1 MQLTIRGLR
10 SYTAEQA
17 IDFSDVGLLA
27 ILGDTGAGK
36 SSILE
41 ALCFALYGGCT
52 WDKRNATV
60 LIADGAPSMQV
71 RLTFVCGNQ
80 TWQVTRSAF
89 RATSPPSR
97 HELIC
102 VDTGHRYDTKQQV
115 NATIER
121 LLGLTHDAFL
131 KAVVLPQGRFQA
143 LLHTNRED
151 RTAILKGLLGIDLL
165 DTVRAEATECHDRL
179 RPQLD
184 VLHRDRDRLLPD
196 PAAAAE
202 TAAGQLA
209 VAAGRRDRLQNA
221 RQEHSTASRNRDQAQ
236 ALATAATTHVDRIRQ
251 HQLTAGTGDLH
262 QLATRAE
269 EIGLARRQVV
279 EAISVQEEKVRQAEE
294 EIAIADAAGRS
305 PAALVNART
314 ILQATRRRLPG
325 LIQEQRRLADVERD
339 LAGELTVFERQQPVL
354 DGLATAA
361 TAADT
366 EASTAAETVNDLQRR
381 LTDAR
386 TLVQQLRRRHAA
398 LKGAEKELTE
408 LKTTT
413 AATQDDILKVEEA
426 IGVAEFR
433 QREAE
438 ETLNAAVRASSA
450 VFAASTCT
458 PGDPCPICERSLPPD
473 YVAPRAPEPGP
484 LEEAAEAR
492 RQDFLDVQLR
502 RASHQATL
510 SEQTKQAKRLGTKV
524 DTKRTELAETRAQ
537 LQQLLELDT
546 SPSDDVADDDLFR
559 DLVQQM
565 SDAGERKTVTAA
577 KAQATRVAATVAKT
591 AHEATGV
598 ALERRHDELTAD
610 RKRLSDEFDVL
621 TASVLELPA
630 LYHLPVPLHDESME
644 RMLGQIEAWSINAEE
659 LANRHA
665 DLTSDLGGLREQQAE
680 LATRHL
686 EQVERTA
693 APIEQQLR
701 TLHSTLR
708 DAVDALDMTVAVP
721 ALPAF
726 EHWAEHLSEVA
737 EWSAVLENTVEETA
751 HTLATT
757 ATRAA
762 GEVTRHEKAAAA
774 VLDTA
779 GALDADAL
787 DDAWAEAVSDANR
800 AERDLTR
807 ARRELPIAADLD
819 DRITRATPVV
829 EALREVAGLLANAQF
844 PAMVVAKR
852 QRAFLALATE
862 QLLAMSG
869 RRFAFAEDF
878 RIIDRHTG
886 QPRDVRTLSG
896 GETFQAS
903 LSLALAIVELAG
915 RAGGRVDALFLDEGF
930 GTLDADSLDDAIEA
944 LSRQTLGGR
953 LVAVITHMRAV
964 AERIDNVLVVSRAS
978 SGSQVA
984 WATAAERASLVSE
997 DLQEGLLP

>member
-10 SYTAEQA
+10 SYTAEQT

-52 WDKRNATV
+52 WDKRNAAV
-60 LIADGAPSMQV
+60 LIADGVPSMQV

-89 RATSPPSR
+89 RATSPASR

-102 VDTGHRYDTKQQV
+102 LDTGQRYDTKQQV
-115 NATIER
+115 NSTIER

-165 DTVRAEATECHDRL
+165 DTVRAEAIECHDRL

-202 TAAGQLA
+202 TAAKQLA
-209 VAAGRRDRLQNA
+209 VAAGRRDRLQKA
-221 RQEHSTASRNRDQAQ
+221 RQEHSTASRNRDQAR
-236 ALATAATTHVDRIRQ
+236 ALATAATTHADRLRQ
-251 HQLTAGTGDLH
+251 HRLTAGTGDLH
-262 QLATRAE
+262 RLSARAE
-269 EIGLARRQVV
+269 EIGLARRQVM
-279 EAISVQEEKVRQAEE
+279 EAIGVQEKEVQRAEE
-294 EIAIADAAGRS
+294 EIAIANGAGRS
-305 PAALVNART
+305 PTALVNART
-314 ILQATRRRLPG
+314 VLQAARRRLPG
-325 LIQEQRRLADVERD
+325 LIKEQRRLADVERK
-339 LAGELTVFERQQPVL
+339 LAGDRTVFEQQQPVL
-354 DGLATAA
+354 DGLDAAA

-366 EASTAAETVNDLQRR
+366 EANTAAETVGDLQRR

-386 TLVQQLRRRHAA
+386 ALVQQLRRRHAA
-398 LKGAEKELTE
+398 LHRAEKELTE
-408 LKTTT
+408 LKTT
-413 AATQDDILKVEEA
+413 AEATQADILNVEEA
-426 IGVAEFR
+426 IGVAELR

-438 ETLNAAVRASSA
+438 EMLNAAVRASSA

-473 YVAPRAPEPGP
+473 YAAPRAPEQGP
-484 LEEAAEAR
+484 LDEAVEAR
-492 RQDFLDVQLR
+492 RQDLLDVQLR
-502 RASHQATL
+502 RAGHQATL
-510 SEQTKQAKRLGTKV
+510 SEQNKQANRLETKV
-524 DTKRTELAETRAQ
+524 NTKRTELAETRAQ
-537 LQQLLELDT
+537 LQRLLELDT
-546 SPSDDVADDDLFR
+546 APTDDVADDDLFR
-559 DLVQQM
+559 DLVQQL
-565 SDAGERKTVTAA
+565 SDAGERKTVTAE
-577 KAQATRVAATVAKT
+577 KAQTARDAATVART
-591 AHEATGV
+591 ARDATGV
-598 ALERRHDELTAD
+598 ALKRRYEELATD
-610 RKRLSDEFDVL
+610 QKRLNDEFDAL
-621 TASVLELPA
+621 AASILELPA
-630 LYHLPVPLHDESME
+630 LYHLAVPLHDESLE
-644 RMLGQIEAWSINAEE
+644 RMLGRIAVWSIDAEK
-659 LANRHA
+659 LANHHT
-665 DLTSDLGGLREQQAE
+665 DLSSGLGKLREQQAE

-686 EQVERTA
+686 EQVERAA

-701 TLHSTLR
+701 TLYSTLR
-708 DAVDALDMTVAVP
+708 NAVDTLGLTARIP

-726 EHWAEHLSEVA
+726 KHWTEHLSEVA
-737 EWSAVLENTVEETA
+737 EWGADLETIVEETA
-751 HTLATT
+751 QTLAAT
-757 ATRAA
+757 ATQAA
-762 GEVTRHEKAAAA
+762 GEVTRHERAAAA

-779 GALDADAL
+779 GAPDANAL
-787 DDAWAEAVSDANR
+787 DDAWAQAVSDANR
-800 AERDLTR
+800 AESDLTR

-829 EALREVAGLLANAQF
+829 EALREVASLLANAQF
-844 PAMVVAKR
+844 PALVVAKR
-852 QRAFLALATE
+852 QRAFLGLATE

-903 LSLALAIVELAG
+903 LSLALAVVQLAG

-964 AERIDNVLVVSRAS
+964 AERIDNVLVVSRTS

-984 WATAAERASLVSE
+984 WATAAERASLVDE